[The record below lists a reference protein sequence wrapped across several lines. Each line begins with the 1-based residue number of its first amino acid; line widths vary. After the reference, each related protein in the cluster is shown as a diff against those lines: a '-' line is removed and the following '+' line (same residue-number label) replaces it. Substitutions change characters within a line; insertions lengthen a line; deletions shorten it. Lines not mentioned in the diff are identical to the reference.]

1 MIWKKPFS
9 LDEINQYFGINMTKH
24 LDIRASEITDNSI
37 KATMPITEKVLQPFG
52 ILHGGASVVL
62 AESVGSIASALVVDT
77 EKYNVVGME
86 VNANHLRPGKQGSTL
101 EATCTPIHLGR
112 TTHVW
117 DIKIHDEKNKL
128 ICISRLTVAVVKK

>member
-52 ILHGGASVVL
+52 ILHGGAAAGL
-62 AESVGSIASALVVDT
+62 PESVGSMPSCGVGDT
-77 EKYNVVGME
+77 EIYSVVGME
-86 VNANHLRPGKQGSTL
+86 ANANHLRPGRQGSTL
-101 EATCTPIHLGR
+101 EASCTPSHLGR
-112 TTHVW
+112 AAPVR
-117 DIKIHDEKNKL
+117 DIKIHDETNKL
-128 ICISRLTVAVVKK
+128 ICISRLT